1 MSLTLIKRIYKLFSE
16 SEKRGL
22 ALILL
27 ITIITSCIQALGVA
41 SIMPFIALI
50 SSPEIAQINPFVI
63 SISDWLG
70 IQDNIQLVFTAGIFA
85 FLIFALGNVLT
96 TLDTWLSV
104 RFFYLKDYKLSILLL
119 NKYLN
124 KSWPVFQKK
133 NTPEMTKIIL
143 SDVDRV
149 IESSFLAFTGLISKL
164 IVTSCI
170 VTLLLWIDIYVTLI
184 TALIL
189 GLSYWLIYTLISDKV
204 NTLGKQFTLLESDIY
219 QSLEQSLKFY
229 KEAKLTSSE
238 NYFIT
243 KFSNPLKTATDN
255 AIKYATLS
263 IIPVQLVELLAFGI
277 IIAVALY
284 FYSIQANDVVTT
296 IAIYAFAAYKL
307 VPLLKSIFD
316 SIESMKFG
324 SSVLDLILN
333 ELEQKEVVHANN
345 SAKDVII
352 LQDSISLKN
361 IHFRYAKHLPWV
373 LQNQSLTIPA
383 AKITVIK
390 GRSGIGKSTTMDL
403 LLGLQRPEQG
413 HIEVDGKQ
421 VTESDIKSWQNSI
434 SYVPQDV
441 QLLDDSIEANIA
453 FASKSSDL
461 NSERLQNAINLAEL
475 GDVINS
481 FPDKE
486 KTIIGA
492 RGISLSGGQKQRI
505 GLARVLYDNKRI
517 LFLDEF
523 TNELDN
529 ETEEKILSNLRSIK
543 NITIVCISHKA
554 SMINI
559 ADQII
564 EIK

>member
-1 MSLTLIKRIYKLFSE
+1 MSLTLIKRIYKLFSD

-27 ITIITSCIQALGVA
+27 ITIISSIIQALGVA

-50 SSPEIAQINPFVI
+50 SSPEIAQVNPFIV

-85 FLIFALGNVLT
+85 FIIFALGNILT

-104 RFFYLKDYKLSILLL
+104 RFFYLKDYQLSILLL

-124 KSWPVFQKK
+124 KSWPAFQKK
-133 NTPEMTKIIL
+133 STPEMTKTIL

-149 IESSFLAFTGLISKL
+149 IESSFLTFTGLISKL

-170 VTLLLWIDIYVTLI
+170 VALLIWIDIYVTLI

-238 NYFIT
+238 NFFIT
-243 KFSNPLKTATDN
+243 KFSTPLKTATDN

-277 IIAVALY
+277 IIGVALY
-284 FYSIQANDVVTT
+284 FYAIQANDVVTT

-316 SIESMKFG
+316 SIESMRFG
-324 SSVLDLILN
+324 SSVLDLILK
-333 ELEQKEVVHANN
+333 ELEQKEVIRSNN
-345 SAKDVII
+345 SAEGVIT
-352 LQDSISLKN
+352 LEDSISFKN
-361 IHFRYAKHLPWV
+361 IHFRYANHLPWV
-373 LQNQSLTIPA
+373 LKNQSLTISA
-383 AKITVIK
+383 GKITVIK
-390 GRSGIGKSTTMDL
+390 GKSGIGKSTTMDL
-403 LLGLQRPEQG
+403 LLGLQIPEQG
-413 HIEVDGKQ
+413 QIEVDGKQ
-421 VTESDIKSWQNSI
+421 ITERDIKSWQNSI

-441 QLLDDSIEANIA
+441 QLLDDSISANIA
-453 FASKSSDL
+453 FAIDSNDL
-461 NSERLQNAINLAEL
+461 DSERLQIAINLAEL
-475 GDVINS
+475 GDVIAS
-481 FPDKE
+481 FPEKE
-486 KTIIGA
+486 KTIIA
-492 RGISLSGGQKQRI
+492 ASGISLSGGQKQRI
-505 GLARVLYDNKRI
+505 GLARALYDNKRI

-529 ETEEKILSNLRSIK
+529 ETEGKILSNLKSIE
-543 NITIVCISHKA
+543 NITIVCISHKS
-554 SMINI
+554 SMLDI
-559 ADQII
+559 ADQIV

>member
-1 MSLTLIKRIYKLFSE
+1 MSLKLIKRIYKLFSD
-16 SEKRGL
+16 SEKRDL
-22 ALILL
+22 SLILL
-27 ITIITSCIQALGVA
+27 ITIISSCIQALGVA

-50 SSPEIAQINPFVI
+50 SSPEIAQVNPFII

-85 FLIFALGNVLT
+85 FLTFALGNILT

-104 RFFYLKDYKLSILLL
+104 RFFYLKDYQLSILLL

-124 KSWPVFQKK
+124 KSWPAFQKK
-133 NTPEMTKIIL
+133 STPEMTKTIL

-149 IESSFLAFTGLISKL
+149 IESSFLAFTGLISNL
-164 IVTSCI
+164 IVTTCI
-170 VTLLLWIDIYVTLI
+170 VALLLWIDIYVTLI

-229 KEAKLTSSE
+229 KESKLTSSE
-238 NYFIT
+238 NFFIN
-243 KFSNPLKTATDN
+243 KFSTPLKTATDN

-324 SSVLDLILN
+324 SSVLDLILS
-333 ELEQKEVVHANN
+333 ELEQEETRNTNN
-345 SAKDVII
+345 STKDLIT
-352 LQDSISLKN
+352 LQKTINLKN
-361 IHFRYAKHLPWV
+361 IHFRYASHLPWV

-390 GRSGIGKSTTMDL
+390 GRSGIGKSTIMHL
-403 LLGLQRPEQG
+403 LLGLQAPEQG
-413 HIEVDGKQ
+413 HIEIDGKQ
-421 VTESDIKSWQNSI
+421 ITESDIKSWQNSI

-441 QLLDDSIEANIA
+441 QLLDDSIAANIA
-453 FASKSSDL
+453 FASDSNDL
-461 NSERLQNAINLAEL
+461 DSERLQSAINLAEL
-475 GDVINS
+475 GDVITS

-492 RGISLSGGQKQRI
+492 SGVSLSGGQKQRI
-505 GLARVLYDNKRI
+505 GLARALYDNKRI

-529 ETEEKILSNLRSIK
+529 ETEEKILSNLKSIK
-543 NITIVCISHKA
+543 NITIVCVSHKD
-554 SMINI
+554 SMIDI